1 MCKTREEIAEKYL
14 YLALKELSKRRGSIK
29 YGRELERKYREE
41 LFERKTVDESVS
53 SNKLK
58 LVLK

>member
-29 YGRELERKYREE
+29 YGRELERRYHDE
-41 LFERKTVDESVS
+41 LYAKINADN
-53 SNKLK
+53 NKIKLFLK
-58 LVLK
+58 